1 MCVVKRGSECN
12 EKRRE
17 KSKRERGEDRGGAPR
32 PLILAHLTTETRSSG
47 QSLRTHSHTLH
58 ASRATLFKNTQ
69 THTRKCNAVEQKTIH
84 LHQYQTSEGSFTC
97 YLDMYV
103 YVRDGDRPSICP
115 LVDTFKKSQ
124 MRMVSSWE
132 LLMIWNSSNCSRNT
146 RPECSFKHA
155 NTHLLYPSQFK

>member
-1 MCVVKRGSECN
+1 M
-12 EKRRE
+12 
-17 KSKRERGEDRGGAPR
+17 RGGQGW
-32 PLILAHLTTETRSSG
+32 RSSTSDPG
-47 QSLRTHSHTLH
+47 TLNHRDSVIRTAPRTHSHTPH
-58 ASRATLFKNTQ
+58 ASRAALFKHTHILGSCSRASVYSSLLQ
-69 THTRKCNAVEQKTIH
+69 TA
-84 LHQYQTSEGSFTC
+84 GSTVGVVYSITC

-146 RPECSFKHA
+146 RPECSY
-155 NTHLLYPSQFK
+155 THTHPSIHLSLSTCLCSAL